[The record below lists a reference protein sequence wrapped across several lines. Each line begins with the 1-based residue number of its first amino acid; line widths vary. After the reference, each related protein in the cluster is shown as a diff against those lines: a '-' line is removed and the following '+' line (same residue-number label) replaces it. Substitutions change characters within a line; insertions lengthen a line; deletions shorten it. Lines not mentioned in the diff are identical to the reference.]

1 MSKGEFVATVV
12 GLTTLLMLLVA
23 AQVGVMVT
31 LQQFENAGLL
41 QARSI
46 IVLALG
52 LVVST
57 GALFGGFALA
67 VARLVEEVKP

>member
-57 GALFGGFALA
+57 VALFGGFALA

>member
-41 QARSI
+41 QAKSI

-52 LVVST
+52 LLVSIA
-57 GALFGGFALA
+57 ALFAGFALA
-67 VARLVEEVKP
+67 VARLMDEVGS

>member
-31 LQQFENAGLL
+31 LQQFENAGPL
-41 QARSI
+41 QAQSI

-57 GALFGGFALA
+57 AALFGGFALA